1 MKTLVLSIISLFTVS
16 LWSFAN
22 EDGIKARVP
31 NHANNES
38 IIYSSNTNVN
48 DYSKREFSP
57 EGIIM
62 PRMGEYYEGAISY
75 NNVSFPLYI
84 YCDLEIEGYNLYA
97 YIQGSSTSID
107 GYHHTMSHIATR
119 NSECSNSRFDFIITC
134 NYTYSNYTGFWK
146 EYRHISFHV
155 TFYPATRSCTF
166 EILEDE
172 EGRWEG
178 EI

>member
-22 EDGIKARVP
+22 EDDIKAQVP

-84 YCDLEIEGYNLYA
+84 YWDLEIFKAAKDLYEKNDRMLNITA
-97 YIQGSSTSID
+97 EYIGSLGRQGVEYLGKSYWDSPTVV
-107 GYHHTMSHIATR
+107 HR
-119 NSECSNSRFDFIITC
+119 NITILQGESEDFERMD
-134 NYTYSNYTGFWK
+134 K
-146 EYRHISFHV
+146 R
-155 TFYPATRSCTF
+155 
-166 EILEDE
+166 
-172 EGRWEG
+172 
-178 EI
+178 

>member
-22 EDGIKARVP
+22 EDGIKAQVP

-84 YCDLEIEGYNLYA
+84 YWDLEIEGYNLYA

-119 NSECSNSRFDFIITC
+119 NSECSNSRFDFIITVITPIVIILDFGK
-134 NYTYSNYTGFWK
+134 NIV
-146 EYRHISFHV
+146 ISHFMSRFTPQHAV
-155 TFYPATRSCTF
+155 VLLKS
-166 EILEDE
+166 
-172 EGRWEG
+172 
-178 EI
+178 